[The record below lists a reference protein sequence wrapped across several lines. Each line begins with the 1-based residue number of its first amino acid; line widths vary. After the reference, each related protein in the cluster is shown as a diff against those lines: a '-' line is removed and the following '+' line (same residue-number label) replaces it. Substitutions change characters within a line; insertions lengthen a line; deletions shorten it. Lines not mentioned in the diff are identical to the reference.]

1 MNAESYRMSL
11 VKEFLKDQIP
21 INKERKNLHKDQVT
35 RTLPDLQN
43 P

>member
-21 INKERKNLHKDQVT
+21 MNMKKERIYTKT
-35 RTLPDLQN
+35 R
-43 P
+43 